1 MDGEGASGEG
11 GSTTTLVSERQS
23 EFNSEEG
30 RQRIKKILEL
40 EMELERVRS
49 ANRHAEGG
57 RPAETGERGEQD
69 DLRHFSKALS
79 GVIQKFPSEA
89 EVPVWFEA
97 VETIFVTYRVPRA
110 IWGQLIF
117 PHVVEKVRY
126 LATRLTATELND
138 YARV

>member
-1 MDGEGASGEG
+1 MDGEGTSGEA

-23 EFNSEEG
+23 EYNFEEA
-30 RQRIKKILEL
+30 RQRIKILEL

-49 ANRHAEGG
+49 ANRCAVGG
-57 RPAETGERGEQD
+57 RPAERANVGAD

-89 EVPVWFEA
+89 EVPARFEA

-126 LATRLTATELND
+126 LATRLTAAESND

>member
-1 MDGEGASGEG
+1 
-11 GSTTTLVSERQS
+11 
-23 EFNSEEG
+23 
-30 RQRIKKILEL
+30 
-40 EMELERVRS
+40 MELERVRS
-49 ANRHAEGG
+49 ANRRAEGG

-117 PHVVEKVRY
+117 PHVVKKVRY
-126 LATRLTATELND
+126 LATRLTAAELND

>member
-1 MDGEGASGEG
+1 MDGEGAAGEG

-23 EFNSEEG
+23 EFNLEEG
-30 RQRIKKILEL
+30 RQRIKILEL
-40 EMELERVRS
+40 EMEVERVRS
-49 ANRHAEGG
+49 ANRRAEGG

-97 VETIFVTYRVPRA
+97 VETIFVTYRVPKA

-126 LATRLTATELND
+126 LATRLTATELNN